1 MNTTPESLFIEASRR
16 QLRFNSSKGSLQVED
31 LWLLPLEFLD
41 KLAVALEE
49 AIQKAGSK
57 SFLKKRSASTLELDI
72 SFEIV
77 KYILTTRVEED
88 EARKDKASKEAK
100 RAQLKSLL
108 EEKQMDK
115 IKGQTIEE
123 IEAQLASL

>member
-1 MNTTPESLFIEASRR
+1 MSTNNNDLFIEASRR
-16 QLRFNSSKGSLQVED
+16 KLRFNSTKGALDISD
-31 LWLLPLEFLD
+31 LWDVPLTFLD
-41 KLAVALEE
+41 NLAVALEE
-49 AIQKAGSK
+49 QIQKAGKK
-57 SFLKKRSASTLELDI
+57 SFLAKRSASTLELDI

-88 EARKDKASKEAK
+88 EAKKDKASKEAK
-100 RAQLKSLL
+100 RAQLKALL